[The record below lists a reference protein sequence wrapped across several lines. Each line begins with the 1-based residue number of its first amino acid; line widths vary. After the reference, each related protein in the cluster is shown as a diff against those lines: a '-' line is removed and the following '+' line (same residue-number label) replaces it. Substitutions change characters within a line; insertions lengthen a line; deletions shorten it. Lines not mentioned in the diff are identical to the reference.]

1 MEYQLAT
8 PFSLKFICNVGAG
21 YDTIDVVTSAKRG
34 IYLSNTPGAV
44 DAVSVA
50 EAERLAQKQCQR
62 FLTPCISGHC

>member
-1 MEYQLAT
+1 MEYQLAM

-50 EAERLAQKQCQR
+50 EAERLA
-62 FLTPCISGHC
+62 